1 MSPIPKMHNFL
12 PTKISLFYI
21 WYTFCMNHNFC
32 SNCVQISNFQM
43 AVKPKPMY
51 GIAPYFNLKTDPFS
65 AQFVFYTKKLK
76 KIIKN
81 ELCQK

>member
-1 MSPIPKMHNFL
+1 
-12 PTKISLFYI
+12 
-21 WYTFCMNHNFC
+21 
-32 SNCVQISNFQM
+32 M

-81 ELCQK
+81 ELCRK